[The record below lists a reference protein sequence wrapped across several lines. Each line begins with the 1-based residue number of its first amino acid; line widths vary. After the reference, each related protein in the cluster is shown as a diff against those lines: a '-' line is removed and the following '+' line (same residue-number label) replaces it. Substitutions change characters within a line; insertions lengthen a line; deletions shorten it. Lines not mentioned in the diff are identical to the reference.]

1 METSTAQAIKLAI
14 VSATGLSKDALHIY
28 VGLTFLLTAAAILR
42 KPLRS
47 IIPWLVVLTLAV
59 AGEMVDMRDDITSLG
74 YWRWGA
80 SLHDV
85 LNTLFWPSVLL
96 FLARCGIFF
105 GASNDRNA

>member
-28 VGLTFLLTAAAILR
+28 VGLAVLLTAAAVLR

-47 IIPWLVVLTLAV
+47 IVPWLVVLTVAV
-59 AGEMVDMRDDITSLG
+59 SGELIDMHDDIVSLG

-85 LNTLFWPSVLL
+85 LNTLFWPTVLL
-96 FLARCGIFF
+96 LLARLGVFF
-105 GASNDRNA
+105 GASSDRNA